1 MLAAVAGLHPALCQP
16 RAGQRNRGPNFPN
29 SSTTAQP
36 RIAVVLLDRHHPH
49 SVFVSCEHPAALR
62 SSAAGSLP
70 LRKSAVPRAGQL
82 TSSAPAPRYGF
93 AVVIPG
99 RYSFTPLPGQAPPE
113 VFRASGRQPFRLLA
127 QTVSE
132 QVRHRLRRRVSAR
145 QHPLPRTLFLCSS
158 KWAVP
163 SQAGEAVCQ
172 PHNAGLCRGLG
183 ASGLPDL
190 APPKPF
196 THIAPDRLPGHAP
209 LRSASLVTGRL

>member
-1 MLAAVAGLHPALCQP
+1 MAGLHPALCQP

-29 SSTTAQP
+29 SSTSALPRTA
-36 RIAVVLLDRHHPH
+36 IVLLDRHHPL
-49 SVFVSCEHPAALR
+49 SVSVGCEHPAALR

-70 LRKSAVPRAGQL
+70 LRKSAAPQASQL

-99 RYSFTPLPGQAPPE
+99 RYSSTPLTGKNPPE
-113 VFRASGRQPFRLLA
+113 VFRAAGRQPFRLLA
-127 QTVSE
+127 
-132 QVRHRLRRRVSAR
+132 LRVSVRASHTQRRGVCAR
-145 QHPLPRTLFLCSS
+145 QHPLPRTYYLRSS
-158 KWAVP
+158 RWAVP

-183 ASGLPDL
+183 ASGLPAL

-196 THIAPDRLPGHAP
+196 TPIAPDRLPGQP
-209 LRSASLVTGRL
+209 PRRSGSLVTGRL